1 MLVRSVK
8 TTLIVRER
16 SGDFRKNKDGEERK
30 VKLRIQLFLIF
41 KKVKKPL
48 IKVV

>member
-16 SGDFRKNKDGEERK
+16 SGDFRKNKEKGKRESETWNSN
-30 VKLRIQLFLIF
+30 FLDI
-41 KKVKKPL
+41 
-48 IKVV
+48 